1 MTTDIRRE
9 LRKSVVELLQSD
21 LDGKAENFKDV
32 WELCDGPEDFATV
45 DDELRQLIKTIKGIR

>member
-9 LRKSVVELLQSD
+9 LRKAVVELLQSEV
-21 LDGKAENFKDV
+21 DGKAVNFKDV

-45 DDELRQLIKTIKGIR
+45 DDELSWLIKLIKGVR